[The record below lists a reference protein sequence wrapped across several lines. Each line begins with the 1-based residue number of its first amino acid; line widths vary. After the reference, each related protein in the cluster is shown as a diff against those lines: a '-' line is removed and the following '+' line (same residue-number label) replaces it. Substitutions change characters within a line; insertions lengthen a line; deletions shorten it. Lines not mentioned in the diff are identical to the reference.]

1 MINLMVL
8 VICVIVTVLLTRYV
22 VMDTE
27 KIRNHK
33 KFIKDMEDFEKE
45 KPLKKYEPMNN
56 GSKYFISQDEWVDED
71 DD

>member
-1 MINLMVL
+1 
-8 VICVIVTVLLTRYV
+8 
-22 VMDTE
+22 MDTE